1 MVKMQKT
8 VILTNLASKQ
18 FLNLPPK
25 LKSLI
30 DINIVSSIH
39 DMEDLA
45 DLLPKVEVL
54 WIGVH
59 EKVDATIVRKFPKL
73 KVLATS
79 STGLTHIDKESLSS
93 GKISLVSLKNEREF
107 LISITATS
115 ELAWGLFIAAHRRIL
130 IADRRGHFS
139 SSNRNSYFSR
149 QIKGMSIGIIGLGRI
164 GSHVANYALAFGAKV
179 SYTDIEEVVSPNS
192 IKYQSL
198 EDLCRGSD
206 AIFVTSSTGFA
217 GYEPILG
224 AKEISWLKENV
235 ILVNVSR
242 GGQVN
247 ETELLKALSKKEISG
262 YATDVLQLEETTYSS
277 SITLK
282 DVEESVRRGD
292 NLLVTPH
299 IGGACD
305 DALYA
310 VNEFILEKIFV
321 EIKKLESI
329 QSTIS

>member
-1 MVKMQKT
+1 MKKT
-8 VILTNLASKQ
+8 TIVTNLASNQ
-18 FLNLPPK
+18 LLNLPPK
-25 LKSLI
+25 LNSLI
-30 DINIVSSIH
+30 DINIVSSLH
-39 DMEDLA
+39 DVEVFA

-59 EKVDATIVRKFPKL
+59 ERVDATLVRKFPKL

-79 STGLTHIDKESLSS
+79 STGLTHIDEESLSS

-107 LISITATS
+107 LSSISATS

-130 IADRRGHFS
+130 IADRREHFS
-139 SSNRNSYFSR
+139 SANRNSYFSR

-164 GSHVANYALAFGAKV
+164 GSQIANYALAFGAKV
-179 SYTDIEEVVSPNS
+179 SYTDIEEVVSPNT
-192 IKYQSL
+192 IQFQSL
-198 EDLCRGSD
+198 EDLCRESD
-206 AIFVTSSTGFA
+206 AIFITASTGFA

-235 ILVNVSR
+235 ILINVSR

-247 ETELLKALSKKEISG
+247 EIELLKALSEKKISG
-262 YATDVLQLEETTYSS
+262 YATDVLQLEETTYPS

-282 DVEESVRRGD
+282 DVKQSVWRGE

-299 IGGACD
+299 LGGACY
-305 DALYA
+305 DALDL
-310 VNEFILEKIFV
+310 VNEFILEKILV
-321 EIKKLESI
+321 EIKRLDSTES
-329 QSTIS
+329 TLR